1 MILAGARIRMNSS
14 KSERRPEGIPM
25 NEATAWDLVLNRD
38 SSADERFLYG
48 VRTTG
53 IYCRPSCP
61 SRKPKRANVSFFSS
75 VEAAERAGFRAC
87 QRCRPN
93 HAKSPN
99 PAVQLARNYI
109 DRQISEL
116 SDERITLERLGEH
129 AGMSP
134 YHLQRKFK
142 EILGLTPAQYAR
154 ARKSERLK
162 DELRRGETVSR
173 ASFGA
178 GYGSSSRVYED
189 APTRLGMTPA
199 TYKSG
204 GSGAHI
210 DYVITKTSL
219 GYLLVGATNRGV
231 CAITLGDNAD
241 MLEAALEQ
249 EYPAATR
256 KRLTEPWSALRTWV
270 DSVIATVEGEGESA
284 EIPLDIQAS
293 AFQWKVWRELQKI
306 PFGETR
312 SYSDI
317 ANAIGAP
324 SSVRAVANAIAHNR
338 AAVVIPCHRVI
349 TQSGSLRGVPR

>member
-1 MILAGARIRMNSS
+1 
-14 KSERRPEGIPM
+14 M
-25 NEATAWDLVLNRD
+25 NEATAWELVLHRD
-38 SSADERFLYG
+38 ASADERLLYG

-61 SRKPKRANVSFFSS
+61 SRKPKRNNVAFFSS

-93 HAKSPN
+93 RVKSPN
-99 PAVQLARNYI
+99 AAIERARDYI
-109 DRQISEL
+109 DRHIADS
-116 SDERITLERLGEH
+116 SDERITLERLGERS
-129 AGMSP
+129 GMSP

-142 EILGLTPAQYAR
+142 ETVGLTPAQYVR

-162 DELRRGETVSR
+162 NELRRGETVSR

-210 DYVITKTSL
+210 DYVIAKTSL
-219 GYLLVGATNRGV
+219 GSLLVGATNRGV

-349 TQSGSLRGVPR
+349 TQSGSLGGYRWGLERKRSLLAKERASRGNSTS

>member
-1 MILAGARIRMNSS
+1 MIFVS
-14 KSERRPEGIPM
+14 KGHGKTRVSMRRPEPMEETPM
-25 NEATAWDLVLNRD
+25 NEAVAWESVLQRD
-38 SSADERFLYG
+38 HSADDRFLYG
-48 VRTTG
+48 VTTTG

-61 SRKPKRANVSFFSS
+61 SRRPKRHNVSFFSS

-93 HAKSPN
+93 RAKSLS

-162 DELRRGETVSR
+162 NELRRGETVSR

-210 DYVITKTSL
+210 DYVIAKTSL
-219 GYLLVGATNRGV
+219 GSLLVGATNRGV

-293 AFQWKVWRELQKI
+293 TFQWKVWRELQKI

-317 ANAIGAP
+317 ANSIGAP

-349 TQSGSLRGVPR
+349 TQSGSLGG

>member
-1 MILAGARIRMNSS
+1 
-14 KSERRPEGIPM
+14 M

-61 SRKPKRANVSFFSS
+61 SRKPKRDNVSFFSS

-93 HAKSPN
+93 RAKSPS

-142 EILGLTPAQYAR
+142 ETLGLTPAQCAR

-210 DYVITKTSL
+210 DYVVTNTSL

-231 CAITLGDNAD
+231 CAVTLGDDEAA
-241 MLEAALEQ
+241 LEAALER
-249 EYPAATR
+249 EYPAASRTR
-256 KRLTEPWSALRTWV
+256 VTEAWSALRGWV
-270 DSVIATVEGEGESA
+270 ESVVATVEGGASPEV
-284 EIPLDIQAS
+284 PLDVQAS

-312 SYSDI
+312 SYLDI
-317 ANAIGAP
+317 ANAIGSP
-324 SSVRAVANAIAHNR
+324 QSVRAVANAIANNR
-338 AAVVIPCHRVI
+338 VAVVIPCHRVI
-349 TQSGSLRGVPR
+349 RQGGALGGYKWGLERKRRLLAKERATRGRTRPR